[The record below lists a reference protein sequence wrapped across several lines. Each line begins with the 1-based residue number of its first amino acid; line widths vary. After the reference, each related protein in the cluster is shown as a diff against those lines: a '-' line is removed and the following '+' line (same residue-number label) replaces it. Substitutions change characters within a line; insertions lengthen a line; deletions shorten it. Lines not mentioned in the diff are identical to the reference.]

1 MILLYL
7 SSSMK
12 LTSEIYRDQL
22 RMMDNLGRWIWMVII
37 SIHLV
42 IRGRNVSRAM
52 ITKAATIVMAQK
64 EKTRKK
70 LWMRYLLSY
79 LLIIKADDV
88 TPSFSVFCLL
98 FFFFFFIPWIYIKKD
113 NGKFEF
119 KSSTTRTRFLI
130 ERYSSFSRVI
140 LISVSPWWI
149 Y

>member
-88 TPSFSVFCLL
+88 TPSVSVFCLL
-98 FFFFFFIPWIYIKKD
+98 FSFFSLSLGFISKKIMG
-113 NGKFEF
+113 NSNSNHQQRGP
-119 KSSTTRTRFLI
+119 
-130 ERYSSFSRVI
+130 
-140 LISVSPWWI
+140 VS
-149 Y
+149 